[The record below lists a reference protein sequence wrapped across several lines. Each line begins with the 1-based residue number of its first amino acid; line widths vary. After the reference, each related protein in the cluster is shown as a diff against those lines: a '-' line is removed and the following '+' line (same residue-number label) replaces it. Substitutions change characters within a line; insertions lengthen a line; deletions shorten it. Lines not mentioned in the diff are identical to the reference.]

1 MSPSK
6 GVLGEVGRIMRNAGI
21 LLQGPRIKASKT
33 LRPYITCRSLLFQ
46 LIPAVGGSMGIKDS
60 KRGTLSSSVL
70 FLSNTI
76 TALVILKTTYKM
88 A

>member
-1 MSPSK
+1 
-6 GVLGEVGRIMRNAGI
+6 
-21 LLQGPRIKASKT
+21 
-33 LRPYITCRSLLFQ
+33 
-46 LIPAVGGSMGIKDS
+46 MGIKDS